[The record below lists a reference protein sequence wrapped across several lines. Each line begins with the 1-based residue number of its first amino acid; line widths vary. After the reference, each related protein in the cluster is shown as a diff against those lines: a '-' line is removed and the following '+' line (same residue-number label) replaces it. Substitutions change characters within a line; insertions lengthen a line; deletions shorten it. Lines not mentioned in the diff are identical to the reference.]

1 ITYTSWPFRAF
12 WASFHQQKPGVFQ
25 REYPLDPDVTS
36 GAYETAGSL
45 LAGSGKHVLIEQAPG
60 DPALDFKITR
70 SDGTTVLP
78 ASAAARVA
86 VLRIR

>member
-1 ITYTSWPFRAF
+1 
-12 WASFHQQKPGVFQ
+12 
-25 REYPLDPDVTS
+25 VTS
-36 GAYETAGSL
+36 GGYETAGSL

-70 SDGTTVLP
+70 SDGTTALP
-78 ASAAARVA
+78 ASADARVA

>member
-1 ITYTSWPFRAF
+1 VVI
-12 WASFHQQKPGVFQ
+12 
-25 REYPLDPDVTS
+25 D
-36 GAYETAGSL
+36 
-45 LAGSGKHVLIEQAPG
+45 QAPN